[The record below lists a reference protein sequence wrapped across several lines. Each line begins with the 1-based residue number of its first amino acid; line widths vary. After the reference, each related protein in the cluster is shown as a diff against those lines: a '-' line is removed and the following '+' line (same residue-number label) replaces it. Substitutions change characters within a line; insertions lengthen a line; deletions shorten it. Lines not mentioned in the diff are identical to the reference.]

1 MPDFSK
7 ALRHLQP
14 RESLQRRLFQSENPV
29 SSLARQLAFIKSQP
43 LKLAETVSLDGTEEV
58 TPLGRHLVLRS
69 AYTDDHYHGKVRLS
83 RLSSADLDR
92 FMELM
97 KERGTACSRDA
108 MVFLDT
114 ETTGIQG
121 GTGIVP
127 FLVGLGYFQ
136 NDDFHVAQ
144 YFIRDFDEEP
154 SMLLALAD
162 LLQRFKLV
170 ITYNGSTFDVPLL
183 ETRFTLARLNSPF
196 ADMTHLD
203 LLPGARRLWRNGH
216 GSCRL
221 AALENKIAMFF
232 RGSDIPGGMIP
243 RAYFE
248 FLHGR
253 GASVM
258 KSVLKH
264 NGDDIL
270 SLAAL
275 TVCAC
280 DRVTRE
286 PAPFDSPP
294 DLYSLARIMENTE
307 EWQSAASLYEMAL
320 RGELSDTILIKA
332 KESLAVLSR
341 RTGNHSRALALCE
354 DLMTHSAFSMVG
366 YEGAA
371 IHFERI
377 GADPVRAL
385 AVVESGLTRLQ
396 DVPETQRWRRS
407 LSARRERLKQ
417 KAIRFQ

>member
-1 MPDFSK
+1 M
-7 ALRHLQP
+7 A
-14 RESLQRRLFQSENPV
+14 
-29 SSLARQLAFIKSQP
+29 
-43 LKLAETVSLDGTEEV
+43 
-58 TPLGRHLVLRS
+58 
-69 AYTDDHYHGKVRLS
+69 
-83 RLSSADLDR
+83 
-92 FMELM
+92 LM
-97 KERGTACSRDA
+97 KQKGSGCSRDD

-127 FLVGLGYFQ
+127 FLVGLGYFR
-136 NDDFHVAQ
+136 NDDFHLVQ

-154 SMLLALAD
+154 SMLLALGN

-170 ITYNGSTFDVPLL
+170 ITYNGSTFDLPLL

-196 ADMTHLD
+196 ADLVHLD
-203 LLPGARRLWRNGH
+203 LLPAARRLWRNGH

-253 GASVM
+253 GATVM
-258 KSVLKH
+258 KSVLQH
-264 NGDDIL
+264 NRDDIL
-270 SLAAL
+270 SLLAL
-275 TVCAC
+275 SVCAC
-280 DRVTRE
+280 DCVTRE
-286 PAPFDSPP
+286 PAPFDNPL

-307 EWQSAASLYEMAL
+307 EWQSAASLYETAL
-320 RGELSDTILIKA
+320 RGELSDPVLLKA

-354 DLMTHSAFSMVG
+354 DLMSHSAFSMVG

-377 GADPVRAL
+377 SADPVRAL
-385 AVVESGLTRLQ
+385 VVVEAGLARLQ
-396 DVPETQRWRRS
+396 GVPETQRWRRS

-417 KAIRFQ
+417 KAIRFV